1 MQLAGDVRGE
11 LARIHPARACCRRAE
26 LAGLLHGGGGAT
38 FRTLDHATARTAVQL
53 ASSVGISVPPPRAS
67 SESRSPGPGRHHIVV
82 ALDARELSG
91 WSWPDAPAC
100 DRRSFLRGALLGCGS
115 ISFSASGPHVEFVLR
130 GASAAR
136 ALCELLGALEV
147 RALSGQRRGRHVV
160 YLKGQEEIAALF
172 RLVGANR
179 GLLELETQRVG
190 RDVQARLNRLLNAEE
205 ANLGRTVRAAD
216 RQITAIRRLEA
227 DGTLPRLPSAL
238 RETAAGRR
246 RMPDADLDTLAM
258 ALGASRSAVNH
269 RLRRL
274 VELGSNE
281 EEADADRGGGR
292 QLEDEPAHAGGGGGA
307 RARRP

>member
-1 MQLAGDVRGE
+1 MLLAGEVRGE

-26 LAGLLHGGGGAT
+26 LAGLLHGSNRRAL
-38 FRTLDHATARTAVQL
+38 RTLDHATARTAVQL
-53 ASSVGISVPPPRAS
+53 ASSVGIAVPPPRAPS
-67 SESRSPGPGRHHIVV
+67 DPRASTGRHHLVV
-82 ALDARELSG
+82 ALDGGALDG
-91 WSWPDAPAC
+91 WGWRDAPAC

-130 GASAAR
+130 DATAA
-136 ALCELLGALEV
+136 AMLMELLGALEV
-147 RALSGQRRGRHVV
+147 RGLSAQRRGRHVV

-205 ANLGRTVRAAD
+205 ANLARTVRAAD
-216 RQITAIRRLEA
+216 RQLTAIRRLEA
-227 DGTLPRLPSAL
+227 DGSLSRLPQAL

-246 RMPDADLDTLAM
+246 RMPDADLDTLAT
-258 ALGASRSAVNH
+258 ALGVSRSAVNH

-281 EEADADRGGGR
+281 EEADADPSRGR
-292 QLEDEPAHAGGGGGA
+292 QLEDEPAHPGGGGRA
-307 RARRP
+307 RARRS